1 MRKLALKDAFALARI
16 IKAAGIRKEIIVF
29 ANEISNEQKEKE
41 QELSN
46 ACFQEIETE
55 QKIKAEQE
63 SKAKQESGLSF
74 VEKVGFD
81 FFLLLTEACCEERIE
96 QKIYSLYADIKGVT
110 PEDISV
116 LSFAEIKNDIRELVE
131 TNDLQSF
138 FSSLSALMSKQ

>member
-16 IKAAGIRKEIIVF
+16 IQAAGIRQEIIVF
-29 ANEISNEQKEKE
+29 ANDISNEQKE
-41 QELSN
+41 
-46 ACFQEIETE
+46 
-55 QKIKAEQE
+55 AE
-63 SKAKQESGLSF
+63 QESGLSF

-81 FFLLLTEACCEERIE
+81 FFLLLMEACCEERIE
-96 QKIYSLYADIKGVT
+96 KKIYSLYADIKGVT

>member
-16 IKAAGIRKEIIVF
+16 IKTAGIRKEIIVF
-29 ANEISNEQKEKE
+29 ANEISNEQKE
-41 QELSN
+41 
-46 ACFQEIETE
+46 
-55 QKIKAEQE
+55 AE
-63 SKAKQESGLSF
+63 QESGLSF

-96 QKIYSLYADIKGVT
+96 KKIYSLYADIKGIT
-110 PEDISV
+110 PEDIAV
-116 LSFAEIKNDIRELVE
+116 LSFAEIKSDIRELVE

>member
-29 ANEISNEQKEKE
+29 ANEISNEQKE
-41 QELSN
+41 
-46 ACFQEIETE
+46 
-55 QKIKAEQE
+55 AE
-63 SKAKQESGLSF
+63 QESGLSF

-96 QKIYSLYADIKGVT
+96 QNIYSLYADIKGVT

>member
-29 ANEISNEQKEKE
+29 ANEISNEQKE
-41 QELSN
+41 
-46 ACFQEIETE
+46 
-55 QKIKAEQE
+55 AE
-63 SKAKQESGLSF
+63 QESGLSF

-110 PEDISV
+110 PEDIAV
-116 LSFAEIKNDIRELVE
+116 LSFAEIKSDIRELVE

>member
-29 ANEISNEQKEKE
+29 ANEISNEQKE
-41 QELSN
+41 
-46 ACFQEIETE
+46 
-55 QKIKAEQE
+55 AE
-63 SKAKQESGLSF
+63 QESGLSF

-81 FFLLLTEACCEERIE
+81 FFLLLMEACCEERIE
-96 QKIYSLYADIKGVT
+96 KKIYSLYADIKGVT

>member
-29 ANEISNEQKEKE
+29 ANEISNEQKE
-41 QELSN
+41 
-46 ACFQEIETE
+46 
-55 QKIKAEQE
+55 AE
-63 SKAKQESGLSF
+63 QESGLSF

-110 PEDISV
+110 PEDIAV
-116 LSFAEIKNDIRELVE
+116 LSFAEIKSDIRELVE
-131 TNDLQSF
+131 TNDLKSF

>member
-16 IKAAGIRKEIIVF
+16 IKAAEIRKEIIVF
-29 ANEISNEQKEKE
+29 ANEISNEQKE
-41 QELSN
+41 
-46 ACFQEIETE
+46 
-55 QKIKAEQE
+55 AE
-63 SKAKQESGLSF
+63 QESGLSF

-81 FFLLLTEACCEERIE
+81 FFLLLMEACCEERIE
-96 QKIYSLYADIKGVT
+96 KKIYSLYADIKGVT